1 MSLLSVN
8 NVQEYRQKYADA
20 LEQKSSEIGK
30 PITDEMLTKS
40 IYKKISSKADIDY
53 YSFYKSFNPDGKY
66 ANLDTYRVSI
76 DDSDSN
82 DNDMINKAYDE
93 LQTVGKVR
101 FKDFVN
107 VFAPKPFDK
116 EEYYDNFNIV
126 TLNVPDTEYNIK
138 EIAEMRGINPD
149 TDVNLAEVGFAQALA
164 RDDVNK
170 AIAAKEVLNNYFNE
184 DIPIRMGTETEE
196 LEFLNPNTGKYEL
209 LNAYGLD
216 AGDVAKFGTYGVFVI
231 PEIVATVAATGIFPG
246 SSIAASAVSSAAL
259 ETARLAIGHSIY
271 GINKTEKGFIDYL
284 ENEGKDMAILNSTL
298 TAAGYSVPKLYRMV
312 KDLKRFGKI
321 NAAEFGGRIGDAED
335 AFKLVNKINDRLVE
349 LGTKKKLRF
358 TLGQAGNDG
367 ELLALQS
374 AYESNPK
381 YGVKGIFDTFN
392 KEQAEA
398 LDTYMALM
406 AKEYNFPG
414 LSGKDNILSD
424 ELGKMIRTKL
434 AERLAPK
441 QKILTNALEKAE
453 NDLTNAVIKL
463 PDGSTKEAGTQ
474 IRNVI
479 DSLYDDFEQSFT
491 DKYTALFAAGGGRKV
506 NTNIIKDAVK
516 QLNQRQKNTLF
527 KKYPNIETFFNA
539 PKGKTISINKLKN
552 TLSDLRRFDRE
563 IQKGIIPIEGAP
575 VEGAVSKLIG
585 SIKNQLATDLGTDD
599 VWYREFLKLDKSYA
613 KNKDL
618 YKGVISKLMST
629 KNGRLV
635 IADEDVFKQTFKKGA
650 GQIQRIDDVYALLK
664 KRPDLIQTYKE
675 QILGAYKNVVDP
687 VSTGK
692 INLVAHQKFLND
704 YQYALE
710 TFFGGKSGFKQIEK
724 IGELAKKVET
734 TSLKRNKL
742 MKKLG
747 TSTNGKIESMDPD
760 KIFAFLYNN
769 KSPSTLNKVMSVLK
783 QDKDLLTAFQ
793 TVAKDDLLF
802 KVTDNRGNFM
812 FDKFADYLKNNEK
825 IIKTTFAD
833 NPKFIKDLGMM
844 RDALEITTRTS
855 AQKTIG
861 KAETALNDVIRA
873 RLGQF
878 TVAGRTFTALKKIVR
893 SDVDKQLAEII
904 TDPKR
909 LDDLIKLKN
918 VKKDSKAAKQIITRL
933 FGYYIFDE
941 KFFEDD
947 QYTPAMIDFVDTQQ
961 ISQDIKNVNE
971 AENLLAQNTELDNR
985 FNQAVLP
992 SGSVPPP
999 QSVDSKLLA
1008 QAPNNTGIMKNL
1020 SSTEQALLDPLEQ
1033 QIAMRS

>member
-20 LEQKSSEIGK
+20 LEQKSVEIGK

-53 YSFYKSFNPDGKY
+53 YSFYKSFNPEGKY

-93 LQTVGKVR
+93 LQTVGRVR

-184 DIPIRMGTETEE
+184 DIPIRMGKETEE

-692 INLVAHQKFLND
+692 INLVAHQRFLND

-971 AENLLAQNTELDNR
+971 AKNLLAENTELDNR

-999 QSVDSKLLA
+999 QSVDSRLLA